1 MKKRF
6 RIGGKN
12 DPQEEKK
19 TNKKKYTAA
28 KKEMD
33 ANFNEDDPNVTT
45 SVNVQSLVQRKDDSD
60 YEYIYDDAAK
70 DADPNLGEIE
80 LAMQRKFNRDRTGFA
95 DTGYYDPAT
104 NTSYRAIGE
113 RHQNPYSKM
122 SEEEYKNYPGVVR
135 PANWRVQ
142 SKVGN
147 DPNFSSNMGVKKKP
161 HPFQGLLD
169 LKRKP
174 ILSPTTSSLKLVDP
188 LLKVYGRKLNSQ
200 TGQYVYDTSKGEI
213 KKQRGKEDSQFV
225 SQNRKAIDEMRKKYR

>member
-19 TNKKKYTAA
+19 NKKKKYTAA
-28 KKEMD
+28 RKEMD
-33 ANFNEDDPNVTT
+33 ANINEDDPNVTT
-45 SVNVQSLVQRKDDSD
+45 SVNVQSLHSDKSD
-60 YEYIYDDAAK
+60 YTYIYDDDAR

-80 LAMQRKFNRDRTGFA
+80 GAMEQKFNRERTGFA

-104 NTSYRAIGE
+104 NTSYRAIGG
-113 RHQNPYSKM
+113 RGLNPYSKM
-122 SEEEYKNYPGVVR
+122 SEEEYKNSPGVVR
-135 PANWRVQ
+135 PANWKVQ

-147 DPNFSSNMGVKKKP
+147 DPNFSPNMGVKKKP

>member
-28 KKEMD
+28 SKEMD
-33 ANFNEDDPNVTT
+33 ANFNEDDPNVTI
-45 SVNVQSLVQRKDDSD
+45 D
-60 YEYIYDDAAK
+60 DDAAK
-70 DADPNLGEIE
+70 DADPNLDEIE
-80 LAMQRKFNRDRTGFA
+80 SAMSKKFNRDRTGFA

-113 RHQNPYSKM
+113 
-122 SEEEYKNYPGVVR
+122 NYPGAVR
-135 PANWRVQ
+135 PANWKVQ

-147 DPNFSSNMGVKKKP
+147 DPNFSPNMGVKKKP

-213 KKQRGKEDSQFV
+213 KKQRGKEDSQFI
-225 SQNRKAIDEMRKKYR
+225 SQNREAFDEMRKNYR

>member
-19 TNKKKYTAA
+19 NKKKKYTAA
-28 KKEMD
+28 SKEMD
-33 ANFNEDDPNVTT
+33 ANINEDDNNVTT
-45 SVNVQSLVQRKDDSD
+45 SVNVRGLNTDKTD
-60 YEYIYDDAAK
+60 YTYIYDDDAK

-80 LAMQRKFNRDRTGFA
+80 VAMQKKFNRERTGFA

-122 SEEEYKNYPGVVR
+122 SEEEYKNYPGVAR

-147 DPNFSSNMGVKKKP
+147 DPNFSPNMGVKKKP

-200 TGQYVYDTSKGEI
+200 TGQYVYDTSKGEV
-213 KKQRGKEDSQFV
+213 KKQRGKEDAQFV
-225 SQNRKAIDEMRKKYR
+225 SQNRKAIDEMRKNYR